1 MSKNFGVMWCSALTF
16 RLLQMLQIITA
27 AIITVVQLWNYWVVA
42 IVNILIM
49 YVYRFLIEKKMG
61 LNFQNTPTI
70 F

>member
-1 MSKNFGVMWCSALTF
+1 
-16 RLLQMLQIITA
+16 MLQIITA

-70 F
+70 FR